1 MVSDDVACHATKK
14 LSTTGTQGDCTV
26 QIPMD
31 YHHLVTPPPFF
42 YEFLCARSFR
52 MVS

>member
-14 LSTTGTQGDCTV
+14 LSTAGTAQSRFEWT
-26 QIPMD
+26 IPTF
-31 YHHLVTPPPFF
+31 VTPPLF
-42 YEFLCARSFR
+42 YEFLSVRSFR